1 MESSVSSRFRL
12 LLRLLVLVGSVV
24 AVVVPKQ

>member
-1 MESSVSSRFRL
+1 VSSRFRL

-24 AVVVPKQ
+24 VVVAVPKQ